1 MIDRILAF
9 SLKNRFLVCLFAI
22 GVLGG
27 GAYALTTLPIDAFPD
42 VSPVLVQVITVT
54 PGLAPEEVERLVTY
68 PIEVSMNG
76 IPGVAQTKSLSTFG
90 LSQVSVYFHDDVNI
104 YFARQLALERLQE
117 AKEQI
122 PPGLGEPAL
131 GPITTGLGQIYQ
143 YVLRDSTGKRDLME
157 LRALQDWVV
166 KYNLRTVPG
175 VADVISFGGGVK
187 QYQVQVDPRAL
198 RQYGVTLEAVRQ
210 ALGANNRNVGGGFI
224 VRGPEEYLIRGIG
237 LAENLQDLGNIIV
250 TSRGGSPIYVRN
262 IATVAFGPEVRRGA
276 ASMNGHGE
284 VVAGIVLKRIF
295 ENTSQVIDAVKTKV
309 AAINKTLPRGVKIEP
324 YYDQADLVAR
334 AVGTVKESLLEG
346 ALLIVAILFLFLGN
360 VRSALIVTA
369 MLPLSLLL
377 AFVLMK
383 WTGLSANLM
392 SLGGLAIGIGMMVD
406 GGVVMVE
413 NVYRHLSEAHH
424 GAAGPPRDDIHGGH
438 APAAAVSVETAFA
451 YGKDGV
457 AAGASAAASP
467 SYRES
472 SLHLILRSAKEV
484 GRPIVFAIAIIIIV
498 FLPLFTLEGI
508 EGKLFR
514 PMAFAISFAMFGS
527 LAFSLTVIPVLCSLF
542 LKGGK
547 EEDTWIMR
555 KIKRPYLPLLRWS
568 LGNRTKMLWGALA
581 ALALS
586 LLLVPFLGTEFVP
599 TLEEGSIM
607 VRPTLAPSAG
617 LDEMV
622 RASAMLER
630 MIREFPE
637 VQDVVSMNGR
647 AEAGGD
653 PDPVNSSMT
662 LVTLKPH
669 DQWTTDRSKADLI
682 EAMEHRLSEYPGV
695 ALSFTQPIAMRVDEL
710 ISGVRAQLA
719 ITLFGDDLDQ
729 LVKTGDQ
736 IQDVVAR
743 VPGAVDVQTE
753 QVTGQPQVQIKIDRA
768 AISRYGLNVN
778 DVLDAVQTAIGGEEA
793 GQVFEGVRRFD
804 INLRLQEAYR
814 EDVDEITTLIIPGP
828 GGTSVPLSEVA
839 DIDVVTGPK
848 QISHDNG
855 QRRIVIQL
863 NVRGRDMGSFVAE
876 AQRQIAAKVKLPTG
890 YYVAWGGQFEN
901 QQRAMRRLTIIV
913 PITIGLIFL
922 LLFSSFGSLKQAAL
936 IILNVPFALIGG
948 ILGLFI
954 ARQYLSVPASVGFI
968 ALFGVAV
975 LNGVVLVSYINGLRQ
990 EGKSL
995 TEAVY
1000 EGTVLRLRPV
1010 LMTATVAILGLLPL
1024 LFSRGAGSEV
1034 QRPLAAVVVGGLI
1047 TSTALTLLLLPTLY
1061 GWFEGETVEY

>member
-1 MIDRILAF
+1 MIDRILEF
-9 SLKNRFLVCLFAI
+9 SLKNKLLVALFAV

-27 GAYALTTLPIDAFPD
+27 GAFALTRLPIDAFPD

-68 PIEVSMNG
+68 PIEVAMNG
-76 IPGVAQTKSLSTFG
+76 IPGVSQTKSLSTFG
-90 LSQVSVYFHDDVNI
+90 LSQVSVYFNDDVNI

-131 GPITTGLGQIYQ
+131 GPITTGLGQVYQ
-143 YVLRDSTGKRDLME
+143 YVLRDSTGTHDLME

-166 KYNLRTVPG
+166 RYNLRTVPG
-175 VADVISFGGGVK
+175 VADVVSFGGGVK

-198 RQYGVTLEAVRQ
+198 RQYGVTLDEVKT

-224 VRGPEEYLIRGIG
+224 VRGAEEYLIRGIG
-237 LAENLQDLGNIIV
+237 LAESLQDLGNIIV
-250 TSRGGSPIYVRN
+250 VSRGGSPIYVRN
-262 IATVAFGPEVRRGA
+262 VAAVAFGPEVRRGA
-276 ASMNGHGE
+276 ATMNAQGE
-284 VVAGIVLKRIF
+284 VVAGVVLKRIY
-295 ENTSQVIDAVKTKV
+295 ENTSDVIASVKAKV
-309 AAINKTLPRGVKIEP
+309 AEINRSLPPGVTVEP
-324 YYDQADLVAR
+324 YYDQADLVER
-334 AVGTVKESLLEG
+334 AVGTVKEALIEG
-346 ALLIVAILFLFLGN
+346 TVLIVVILFLFLGN

-377 AFVLMK
+377 AFMLMK

-413 NVYRHLSEAHH
+413 NIYRHLSES
-424 GAAGPPRDDIHGGH
+424 GH
-438 APAAAVSVETAFA
+438 AHGKSATASGGNVSASEAVHA
-451 YGKDGV
+451 DGRD
-457 AAGASAAASP
+457 GATSGF
-467 SYRES
+467 RES
-472 SLHLILRSAKEV
+472 KVHLILRSAKEV
-484 GRPIVFAIAIIIIV
+484 GRPIVFAIAIIILV
-498 FLPLFTLEGI
+498 FLPLFTLQGV
-508 EGKLFR
+508 EGKLFK
-514 PMAFAISFAMFGS
+514 PMAFAISFAMLGS
-527 LAFSLTVIPVLCSLF
+527 LIFSLTVIPVLCAFF
-542 LKGGK
+542 LKGGS

-555 KIKRPYLPLLRWS
+555 KVKKPYLPLLRWS
-568 LGNRTKMLWGALA
+568 LNNRTKMLFGALA
-581 ALALS
+581 ALGLS
-586 LLLVPFLGTEFVP
+586 LALVPLLGSEFVP
-599 TLEEGSIM
+599 VLEEGSIM

-622 RASAMLER
+622 RVSGVLEGI
-630 MIREFPE
+630 IRSFPE

-662 LVTLKPH
+662 VVTLKPEGE
-669 DQWTTDRSKADLI
+669 WKTGRSKEDLV
-682 EAMEHRLSEYPGV
+682 EAMEHKLSKYPGV

-719 ITLFGDDLDQ
+719 ITLFGDDLDE
-729 LVKTGDQ
+729 LVKVGDQ
-736 IQDVVAR
+736 IQDVVTR

-753 QVTGQPQVQIKIDRA
+753 QVTGQPQIQIKVDRA

-778 DVLDAVQTAIGGEEA
+778 DVLEAVQTAIGGDEA

-804 INLRLQEAYR
+804 INVRLQEPYR
-814 EDVDEITTLIIPGP
+814 RDVGEISSLVIPGP

-839 DIDVVTGPK
+839 DVGVVTGPK
-848 QISHDNG
+848 QISHDDG
-855 QRRIVIQL
+855 HRRIVIQL
-863 NVRGRDMGSFVAE
+863 NVRGRDLGGFVTE
-876 AQRQIAAKVKLPTG
+876 AQRAIADKVKLPTG
-890 YYVAWGGQFEN
+890 SYLTWGGQFEN
-901 QQRAMRRLTIIV
+901 QQRAMKRLMVIV

-922 LLFSSFGSLKQAAL
+922 LLYSSFGSLKQAAL

-948 ILGLFI
+948 ILGLLL

-975 LNGVVLVSYINGLRQ
+975 LNGVVLVSYINSLRQ
-990 EGKSL
+990 EGKSVAD
-995 TEAVY
+995 AVY

-1024 LFSRGAGSEV
+1024 LFSSGAGSEV

-1047 TSTALTLLLLPTLY
+1047 TSTVLTLLLLPTLY
-1061 GWFEGETVEY
+1061 GWFEQTAVEF